1 MWFEALGKKA
11 GDHKKNKC
19 IVVYKPKMAELRL
32 KDIQILPFHVLWA
45 PDFMT
50 VTFNRGIFVVK
61 KANEALLFHP
71 PLFPIEKLPS
81 AYRSEA
87 EKCERAKPQLEG
99 EGNRWFF
106 PT

>member
-1 MWFEALGKKA
+1 MWYEALEKDA
-11 GDHKKNKC
+11 GDHKKKC
-19 IVVYKPKMAELRL
+19 IVVYKRKMAEFKL
-32 KDIQILPFHVLWA
+32 KDIKVLPFHVLWP

-50 VTFNRGIFVVK
+50 ITFNRGIFLVK
-61 KANEALLFHP
+61 KANEALLLHR
-71 PLFPIEKLPS
+71 PLFAIEMLPS